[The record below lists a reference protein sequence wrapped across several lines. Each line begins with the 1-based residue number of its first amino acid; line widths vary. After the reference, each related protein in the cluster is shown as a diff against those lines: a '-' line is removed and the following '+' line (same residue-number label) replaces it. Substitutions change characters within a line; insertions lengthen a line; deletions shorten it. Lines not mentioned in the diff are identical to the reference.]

1 MYTSWR
7 NSPST
12 PATHPTSA
20 LGQAPDV
27 WLWRG
32 SDQTCR
38 INDGQ
43 RDLLTM
49 AWTRAPACQATRRPL
64 PGGSAT
70 LNAPCGP
77 ARAECRDRRRFALFA
92 MQGRTPMARS
102 LTVVLATLPMSA
114 WYLQG
119 AQEDVPLLLFLYM
132 VTAAGFCAWFAV
144 PYIDWAPDTLTL
156 FAVTSGLPGD

>member
-1 MYTSWR
+1 MSATCGQQL
-7 NSPST
+7 NEVA
-12 PATHPTSA
+12 PAASA
-20 LGQAPDV
+20 FGQAPDV
-27 WLWRG
+27 GSWRG
-32 SDQTCR
+32 PDQPCR
-38 INDGQ
+38 IKDG
-43 RDLLTM
+43 
-49 AWTRAPACQATRRPL
+49 PARSTDNGLDARPSVSSDPATRRPL

-92 MQGRTPMARS
+92 MQGRTHMARS

-132 VTAAGFCAWFAV
+132 VTAAVFALGS
-144 PYIDWAPDTLTL
+144 PCPTLIGPRIRSRCSL
-156 FAVTSGLPGD
+156 